1 MILATKPHTL
11 GNRKR
16 WVVDYSQWLPTGV
29 TIDTAT
35 VTTTSTTS
43 TVANVTLLAG
53 TKVVFFIEDGE
64 LNETFTVDIQIVD
77 THTGIKNDTIQFTV
91 IAA

>member
-1 MILATKPHTL
+1 MMLASKPHTL

-29 TIDTAT
+29 TLLTAT
-35 VTTTSTTS
+35 VTTDSATSV
-43 TVANVTLLAG
+43 VAD
-53 TKVVFFIEDGE
+53 VVCYSNRITFFIEDGE